1 MQYADLVMNA
11 WLAWLEGTALSV
23 WVREDISV
31 FAFPTVLSFH
41 TIGMGF
47 VAGLSAVIAL
57 RILGVAPGVPL
68 LEMKRYFVVM
78 WIGFW
83 VNAISGVLLLI
94 GYPTKALTNP
104 LFYIKLALIA
114 LADVFVRLIQRRVFE
129 SAGPP
134 ASGKFLA
141 AASLFCWAA
150 VIVSGRLL
158 AYTYSK
164 LTQNG

>member
-57 RILGVAPGVPL
+57 RILGIAPGVPL

-114 LADVFVRLIQRRVFE
+114 LAVVCVRLIQRRVFE
-129 SAGPP
+129 NTGPP
-134 ASGKFLA
+134 TNGKFFA